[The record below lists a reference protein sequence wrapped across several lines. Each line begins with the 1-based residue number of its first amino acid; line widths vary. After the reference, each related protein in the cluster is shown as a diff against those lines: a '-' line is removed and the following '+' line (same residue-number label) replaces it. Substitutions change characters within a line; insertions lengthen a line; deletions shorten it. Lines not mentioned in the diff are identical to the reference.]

1 MRCNF
6 RYAQCILGC
15 MMICLPLLAAAKER
29 IVTLS
34 PAINEIVFALGAGEK
49 VVGTTTYADYPP
61 AAQKLPKVGG
71 YFSPSLE
78 KILALDPTL
87 VILQPNNQ
95 KLKATFQTLKIPT
108 LTVPIDTLSHI
119 LSSIEAMGKRLGKE
133 KEAIRIIS
141 RIRNELDAIQGI
153 VRNKRILIVF
163 GANTTLEHGIFVAGQ
178 NLYYDEII
186 RASGNQNALQSK
198 RKGQPVLGKES
209 LIALDPD
216 IIILLTATAKAKGI
230 GKEALLA
237 PWRTLP
243 LRAVHIGDIYL
254 IDKEYALIPSD
265 RLRYFI
271 RNFKEVLD
279 GYRRKHAQ

>member
-1 MRCNF
+1 MRV
-6 RYAQCILGC
+6 AILT
-15 MMICLPLLAAAKER
+15 ILFLWSTLTASER
-29 IVTLS
+29 ILTLS
-34 PAINEIVFALGAGEK
+34 PAINEIVFALGAGEQ
-49 VVGTTTYADYPP
+49 VVGTTTYAAYPP

-87 VILQPNNQ
+87 VIMQPNNQ
-95 KLKATFQTLKIPT
+95 KLEATFQTLKIPT

-119 LSSIEAMGKRLGKE
+119 LASIEAMGKRLHKE
-133 KEAIRIIS
+133 NEAQGIIS
-141 RIRNELDAIQGI
+141 EIRTALASLKGI
-153 VRNKRILIVF
+153 VTDKRILIVF
-163 GANTTLEHGIFVAGQ
+163 GANTSLEHGIFVAGQ

-198 RKGQPVLGKES
+198 RKGQPVLGREN

-216 IIILLTATAKAKGI
+216 IIILLSATAKAKGI

-237 PWRTLP
+237 PWRALP
-243 LRAVHIGDIYL
+243 LRAVRNGDIYI
-254 IDKEYALIPSD
+254 IDKAYALIPSD

-271 RNFKEVLD
+271 HDFREVLD